1 MLDKLSADRQPVDL
15 AVMCTC
21 VLSRFSHVRLFAT
34 LRLVARQVP
43 LSMGSPGKNTGV
55 GYHVLPPGESFRSR
69 NLSDPPPAVQEASS
83 PLNHWGS
90 PVICHETSLNVSL
103 LILVLR

>member
-34 LRLVARQVP
+34 LRTVARRFLCP
-43 LSMGSPGKNTGV
+43 W
-55 GYHVLPPGESFRSR
+55 VLQARILEWATMSSLQG
-69 NLSDPPPAVQEASS
+69 NLSDPGIFQ
-83 PLNHWGS
+83 
-90 PVICHETSLNVSL
+90 IL
-103 LILVLR
+103 LLQCRRLLHH